1 MINERYVPKN
11 KVGEGRSK
19 VFLCSDIENPSE
31 DIAIK
36 ILSEKADNIEK
47 ENFQNEFI
55 TLRRL
60 RHPNI
65 VQALNFGT
73 IVKVA
78 LPEKEIK
85 SGSQYFTLEYFNGKP
100 LLDYSD
106 INNEDSLRK
115 IVSQVCSVLFYLH
128 QSNFIYYDLKPDNI
142 LVKKIDG
149 EPFVKLIDLGFAKKS
164 DNHQDELKP
173 DKYIR
178 GTAEFIA
185 PELLKKGKHDNRVDL
200 YSLGIILYRIVF
212 KKFPFDIKN
221 ELKVYKAHLEQD
233 FKFPKSKYSEELINV
248 IKKLLEKE
256 PDKRYTNSLEILSD
270 LNIPISN
277 KLVKDWSPAKIFVNR
292 KDVLNILD
300 TYIKDKTS
308 SEIFSIK
315 GFEGS
320 GKTALAE
327 EIDFIYKNSV
337 QVRYDKSKSGYSFL
351 KYFLKKI
358 IFNDFIYPNISEEAK
373 KNLENILKNSSTVLI
388 DELKGI
394 FARITQ
400 ESNFI
405 LILDNFNNYDNFTV
419 EMLKDILPILQV
431 NKIKIIV
438 MEDSDFD
445 FVSDSFHNVKEI
457 NLTPFT
463 DVQVSELL
471 KQSYNKFFPV
481 EELKKIILLYAD
493 LLPGSIEGFIKD
505 CLQLNIFQYNP
516 KQITINITE
525 KTAKLLKSSHDQIYE
540 VRLSSISKKGIE
552 AVKILSLFELNLDEK
567 ILADLLHSDKNDT
580 FLIIE
585 ELRDNNILHPLNIG
599 ANLQFTSEGLKK
611 HVYSKIENKKE
622 YHINAGK
629 TLIKKYPGFDR
640 NELARQFEIG
650 EDYETCYKVLKEEIK
665 EAEKVSA
672 YSYQKKLLQ
681 KLLSLPLIDKY
692 KNEIKYSLSEV
703 LFKLSDYKTTLELID
718 DLNKKILSKNLID
731 ELDIQRGTCL
741 IELGEYKKGQ
751 KILESIL
758 YTVNNH
764 EKRNKLLI
772 SIAYSNFDLK
782 KYDDVKNICLKIIN
796 DKNSNPEDKGK
807 SYNLLG
813 MIEINGNNDLD
824 EALKNFHFALN
835 HFEISNLKRLIAATE
850 ANIGNIFNM
859 KREHEK
865 AIFHYGQALKANSVT
880 GNLEQEA
887 KILLNYGIYYY
898 DNLKFEPAVNY
909 YNRALDINVAFGYK
923 YQQGQVLY
931 NLGEIYLAFGE
942 YKKGYNS
949 IKNSLAIFEE
959 SHNID
964 EKIEVLFLLGKF
976 YLVIGDL
983 KSFKSVLSKCSETE
997 SNYPHKVRNDNYIH
1011 YLKIINLI
1019 TDEKISENL
1028 DDLKTIANIF
1038 LEFDDVY
1045 NYVKTYFL
1053 IVENYIKINMFEEA
1067 LKLINDKSLIEKCM
1081 SRYLLEAERLYL
1093 YGNLSGK
1100 TKLKTV
1106 EPSIDLY
1113 KKCFNLIK
1121 DENIT
1126 EITWKVLSKLAEYYL
1141 DRGNLNKAKEYILYA
1156 TTVVSHLAEKIED
1169 TKLRDIYLSSKERN
1183 KVFKESEKL
1192 GLKDL

>member
-164 DNHQDELKP
+164 DNHQGELKP

-400 ESNFI
+400 ESDFI

-672 YSYQKKLLQ
+672 LSYKKGLL
-681 KLLSLPLIDKY
+681 KHLENLPLSSEKLYEVKMELSITLRKLNEY
-692 KNEIKYSLSEV
+692 KECFELTNLLLKENRKE
-703 LFKLSDYKTTLELID
+703 LEL
-718 DLNKKILSKNLID
+718 S
-731 ELDIQRGTCL
+731 IQKGTCL
-741 IELGEYKKGQ
+741 IALREIQTGKELLLSILSRINDPIKREEVRLEIAYAYFDLNNYEDAEKICYELLQNKKLKDEIKARVFNLMALIDIYFKNNLNSALTYFKKG
-751 KILESIL
+751 
-758 YTVNNH
+758 
-764 EKRNKLLI
+764 
-772 SIAYSNFDLK
+772 
-782 KYDDVKNICLKIIN
+782 LKIF
-796 DKNSNPEDKGK
+796 EELRM
-807 SYNLLG
+807 LLEVSK
-813 MIEINGNNDLD
+813 IEI
-824 EALKNFHFALN
+824 
-835 HFEISNLKRLIAATE
+835 
-850 ANIGNIFNM
+850 NIGNIYNIQGIN
-859 KREHEK
+859 KDAETYWK
-865 AIFHYGQALKANSVT
+865 SASDINISL
-880 GNLEQEA
+880 GNILQEA
-887 KILLNYGIYYY
+887 YTKINFGIYYY
-898 DNLKFEPAVNY
+898 NNFIFDKAIANYKRAYDIYFNLG
-909 YNRALDINVAFGYK
+909 LQ
-923 YQQGQVLY
+923 YQQGQILY
-931 NLGEIYLAFGE
+931 NLGETYLSTCE
-942 YKKGYNS
+942 YKKCLD
-949 IKNSLAIFEE
+949 SLTKAEKIFKDFQNTKEE
-959 SHNID
+959 
-964 EKIEVLFLLGKF
+964 IEVLFLLGKLYF
-976 YLVIGDL
+976 AIGD
-983 KSFKSVLSKCSETE
+983 KK
-997 SNYPHKVRNDNYIH
+997 R
-1011 YLKIINLI
+1011 LKIILNESLELNEKYISNSKYEYYVLYLKQLDLI
-1019 TDEKISENL
+1019 INGEFNNIDSYTE
-1028 DDLKTIANIF
+1028 IADIF
-1038 LEFDDVY
+1038 LELDD
-1045 NYVKTYFL
+1045 T
-1053 IVENYIKINMFEEA
+1053 INYIKAYLLLAETFINKNMYEKAET
-1067 LKLINDKSLIEKCM
+1067 LINNKDLIERCESKTLFKAERFYLLGKIHDQNTYANNGNPLEWYSKSLELIENENISELTWKI
-1081 SRYLLEAERLYL
+1081 LLELARY
-1093 YGNLSGK
+1093 YSHRGNY
-1100 TKLKTV
+1100 TKAN
-1106 EPSIDLY
+1106 DY
-1113 KKCFNLIK
+1113 IK
-1121 DENIT
+1121 YTREVIKHILGNI
-1126 EITWKVLSKLAEYYL
+1126 EDNKLAEIYMNSMGRKDALKILEYL
-1141 DRGNLNKAKEYILYA
+1141 
-1156 TTVVSHLAEKIED
+1156 
-1169 TKLRDIYLSSKERN
+1169 
-1183 KVFKESEKL
+1183 ESQSNQ
-1192 GLKDL
+1192 